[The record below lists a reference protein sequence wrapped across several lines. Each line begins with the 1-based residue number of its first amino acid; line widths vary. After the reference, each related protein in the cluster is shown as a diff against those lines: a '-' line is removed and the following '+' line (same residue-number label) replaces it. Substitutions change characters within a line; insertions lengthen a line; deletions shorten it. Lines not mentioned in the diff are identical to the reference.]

1 MVSKAFVVYMTA
13 LVNALKMTYVSLG
26 YVKGGVCKPNDSLI
40 IILLLS
46 SAANNMSGVLL
57 TNADP
62 VVVHKLLCLPAC
74 LLHEKS
80 ML

>member
-1 MVSKAFVVYMTA
+1 MFVCMTA